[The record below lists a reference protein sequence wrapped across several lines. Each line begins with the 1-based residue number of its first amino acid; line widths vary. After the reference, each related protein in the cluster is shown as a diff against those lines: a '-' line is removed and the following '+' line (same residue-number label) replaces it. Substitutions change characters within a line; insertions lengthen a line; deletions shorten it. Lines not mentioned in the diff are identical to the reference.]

1 MPNYYPCSRFVLT
14 SDPKEVGKQSVYD
27 LELPGLLSFKPIR
40 RVINLNTGR
49 GAAGSDV

>member
-14 SDPKEVGKQSVYD
+14 SDPKETGKQSVYD

-40 RVINLNTGR
+40 RVTGDATGR
-49 GAAGSDV
+49 GAAAA